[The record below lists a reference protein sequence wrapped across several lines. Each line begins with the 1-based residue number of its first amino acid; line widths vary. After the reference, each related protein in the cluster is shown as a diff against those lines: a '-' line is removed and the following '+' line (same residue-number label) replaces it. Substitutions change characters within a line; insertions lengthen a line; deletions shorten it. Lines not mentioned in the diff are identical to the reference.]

1 MKTNREKM
9 VTRLGSAFTSQ
20 DAKDWWKTPKA
31 KRGKKKGPSPSA
43 FRESTA
49 LRTP

>member
-31 KRGKKKGPSPSA
+31 ERGKKGPSPST

-49 LRTP
+49 LLTP